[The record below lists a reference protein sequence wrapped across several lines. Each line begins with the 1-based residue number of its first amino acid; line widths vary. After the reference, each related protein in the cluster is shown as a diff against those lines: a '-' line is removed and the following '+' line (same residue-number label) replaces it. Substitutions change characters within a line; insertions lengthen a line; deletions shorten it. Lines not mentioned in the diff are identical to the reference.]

1 MNANRSLIAQLLS
14 ISIVVGLAW
23 SAAAQTPAAP
33 PAKTEPAK
41 SEPAKAEP
49 AKSEAAVEPTGVVPT
64 KPAEDAPFPL
74 VIRIDKTALTKYSDS
89 DVDRKGVVNKMVLGS
104 HCTGESHT
112 TGQIRAELLPDS
124 QEAAFDLI
132 FRGRTVTK
140 TKAVQEPGVCW
151 SRTFTD
157 FVSTRRIIFEPRE
170 GFKVVGDTE
179 TETETSLVYDG
190 FGSTRRFGRRLI
202 ERITERKSQQMTGQA
217 IAIAD
222 RDNKQEV
229 TESYAKESDQQ
240 VAAANEGLDL
250 VRYVNNFLG
259 DQDKLQLHA
268 KSTQD
273 FIYIGIGPV
282 GEKYAPMAELPRREE
297 KPAPIEVWVHASLL
311 SDPVAAAVK
320 LVTPNTPIELPLQ
333 GQIISALAF
342 PVTKK
347 AAPPMDV
354 SLHDGWLVL
363 GMQDNGPK
371 PAAAAEKNENEVAQK
386 SR

>member
-1 MNANRSLIAQLLS
+1 MNANRSLLAQLLS
-14 ISIVVGLAW
+14 ISLVVGLAW

-41 SEPAKAEP
+41 TEPGKTEPVKAD
-49 AKSEAAVEPTGVVPT
+49 AAVEPPATVPMKAVPT

-74 VIRIDKTALTKYSDS
+74 VLRIDKSALTKYSDS

-124 QEAAFDLI
+124 QEAAFDLY
-132 FRGRTVTK
+132 FRGRTVTT

-157 FVSTRRIIFEPRE
+157 FTAKRRIIFEPRE
-170 GFKVVGDTE
+170 GFQVVGDDEIE
-179 TETETSLVYDG
+179 TKTSLVYDG

-202 ERITERKSQQMTGQA
+202 ERITERKSNQMTGQA

-222 RDNKQEV
+222 RDNKKEV
-229 TESYAKESDQQ
+229 AESYARESDQQ

-282 GEKYAPMAELPRREE
+282 GEKYAPMAELPPRQGKRS
-297 KPAPIEVWVHASLL
+297 PIEVWVHASLL

-320 LVTPNTPIELPLQ
+320 LVTPDTPIDLPLQ

-347 AAPPMDV
+347 TAPPMDV

-363 GMQDNGPK
+363 GMQDEGPK
-371 PAAAAEKNENEVAQK
+371 PQAAVAQQT
-386 SR
+386 R